1 MSHVEKHMD
10 LICRK
15 GTPFEALNGR
25 TAPSSD
31 GLLAEVFWSFTQLK
45 GKCQEICAQPPG
57 SLSLAADVTDAK
69 LGASGLWQGTRTGAG
84 GTATL
89 A

>member
-1 MSHVEKHMD
+1 MIGH
-10 LICRK
+10 
-15 GTPFEALNGR
+15 
-25 TAPSSD
+25 TAFIN
-31 GLLAEVFWSFTQLK
+31 GLLAEVFKGFPQLY

-57 SLSLAADVTDAK
+57 SFHYYTLSIATDVTDAT
-69 LGASGLWQGTRTGAG
+69 LGASDLLLGPRIRAG

>member
-1 MSHVEKHMD
+1 MQYIIYYI
-10 LICRK
+10 L
-15 GTPFEALNGR
+15 GTPSEAMTVR

-31 GLLAEVFWSFTQLK
+31 GVLTEVSGFSSDLSQM
-45 GKCQEICAQPPG
+45 PG
-57 SLSLAADVTDAK
+57 DLCTAPGIISLSPLSLATDVNNVT
-69 LGASGLWQGTRTGAG
+69 LGASGLWLGTRTGAG